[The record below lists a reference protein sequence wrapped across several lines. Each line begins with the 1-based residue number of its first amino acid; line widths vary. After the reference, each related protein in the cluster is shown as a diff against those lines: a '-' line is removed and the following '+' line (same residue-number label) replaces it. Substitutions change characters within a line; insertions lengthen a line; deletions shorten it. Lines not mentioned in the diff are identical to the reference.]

1 MKTMLV
7 FAILSAEE
15 NPKAT
20 RSRVSGRTLI
30 LGDGMMSDSRLF
42 KILYYLLD
50 RGHATAPEL
59 AAEFEV
65 SARTIYRDVEALSSA
80 GIPIYAETGRNGGI
94 YLLQDFILDKAI
106 LSENE
111 KQEVLTAMQS
121 ILATGYTGGKDIL
134 TKLSALFNVNTRNWL
149 EVDFSRWGKCA
160 YDNSKFEM
168 IKAAVIQCK
177 EIKIV
182 YENTNSERSIRII
195 QPLKIS
201 YKSKEWYLKAFCME
215 KQDFRIFKLNRI
227 LEIELLEN
235 TFVPRQYPE
244 QENNLQQAYPQIV
257 LLFSKAIAYRVYDE
271 FDETEIEYQKNGDL
285 IVRAEMPV
293 DTWLTGYLL
302 SFGAQVE
309 ILEPKYLK
317 DVLAAQ
323 AQAIYEKNKP

>member
-1 MKTMLV
+1 MLV

-244 QENNLQQAYPQIV
+244 QENNLQRHIAYPQIV
-257 LLFSKAIAYRVYDE
+257 LLFSKEIAYRVYDE

>member
-1 MKTMLV
+1 MLV

-94 YLLQDFILDKAI
+94 YLLQDFILDRAI

-257 LLFSKAIAYRVYDE
+257 LLFSKEIAYRVYDE

-293 DTWLTGYLL
+293 DTWLIGYLL